1 MRTRVDLKTY
11 LFMVVNITVVAKIQI
26 KVKIVTQRAGDVA
39 QLVQCLPN
47 TRKAPCLILSI
58 VCFRHGGT

>member
-1 MRTRVDLKTY
+1 
-11 LFMVVNITVVAKIQI
+11 MVVNITVVAKIQI